1 MTWVYLVGGM
11 LGALILVC
19 VLSVAGTRRKLKRE
33 LRRMRTSDIE
43 PLLEECIVT
52 LREKLGLEL
61 DLDDSEGSA
70 EILDTHVS
78 TSALRNAF
86 SRKGFNL
93 YFVMPVGAFVGEL
106 IRRHG
111 DADWQR
117 EEDGSMSIWVRYG
130 DEEYTVQPFEMAM
143 EQAFGAKGTI
153 FANLIS
159 DTLHG
164 EEVVGSEAVDSNTHI
179 NAAEPA
185 VVPDTGNAEGAG
197 DVEEAR
203 DMEILD
209 LQKRVVNGANWFYWI
224 AGLSLVN
231 SVLFLAGVEWGFI
244 FGLGITQV
252 IDAATI
258 EIGGQTNYVARMVGF
273 GLDVIAASVF
283 ALFGF
288 LSQKRHGW
296 AFVTGMI
303 LYALDAMLFLVVGD
317 FLGLAFHAVALYM
330 IFCGFKAN
338 RTLKVKTV
346 SRTLVPGTSLRP
358 MVVSLE
364 GETGHKDSA
373 KEVIWPVVI
382 TIVSLIYAIIY
393 AIINLRGL
401 SNPWRL
407 GVCLCLFTGV
417 LGIALKRRAG
427 VIVLLIGSALVIL
440 RMAYRMRLMIASAE
454 EPMSMGVIIVIS
466 VLTLVFAGWPIFLI
480 VWFLRRPIRTFVKE
494 EWR

>member
-1 MTWVYLVGGM
+1 MIWVYLVGGV
-11 LGALILVC
+11 LGVLILIC
-19 VLSVAGTRRKLKRE
+19 FLSVAGTRRKLKQE
-33 LRRMRTSDIE
+33 LRRMRISDIE
-43 PLLEECIVT
+43 PLFEECIVT

-61 DLDDSEGSA
+61 DLDDPEGSA
-70 EILDTHVS
+70 EILDTHMS

-111 DADWQR
+111 DADWQQ
-117 EEDGSMSIWVRYG
+117 EEDGSMSVWVRYG

-143 EQAFGAKGTI
+143 EQTFGAKGTI

-159 DTLHG
+159 DTLQG
-164 EEVVGSEAVDSNTHI
+164 EEVVGSEAADSNAHI
-179 NAAEPA
+179 DGAEPA
-185 VVPDTGNAEGAG
+185 VVSEIGDTEGTGDAEGAG
-197 DVEEAR
+197 EVEEAG
-203 DMEILD
+203 DTEILD

-231 SVLFLAGVEWGFI
+231 SVLFLAGVQWGFI

-258 EIGGQTNYVARMVGF
+258 EIGGETNYVARMVGF

-288 LSQKRHGW
+288 LSHKRHGG

-303 LYALDAMLFLVVGD
+303 LYALDAMLFLVAGD

-364 GETGHKDSA
+364 SETSHEGST

-393 AIINLRGL
+393 AIVNLRGL

-417 LGIALKRRAG
+417 LGIALKRRA
-427 VIVLLIGSALVIL
+427 
-440 RMAYRMRLMIASAE
+440 
-454 EPMSMGVIIVIS
+454 EPMSTGVIIVIS

-480 VWFLRRPIRTFVKE
+480 VWFLRRPIRTFVRE